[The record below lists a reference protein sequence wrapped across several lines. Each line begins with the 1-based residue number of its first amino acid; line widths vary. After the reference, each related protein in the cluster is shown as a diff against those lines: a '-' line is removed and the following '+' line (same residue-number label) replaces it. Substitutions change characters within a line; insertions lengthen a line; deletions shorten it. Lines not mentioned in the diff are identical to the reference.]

1 MTAHTREQPE
11 AQAQATLHEA
21 VTTSRNWQERQMF
34 CDYADPGPDE
44 IVHADRRLAYWTVGI
59 LGTGSVVCIVFAL
72 FAFGAFAAERPA
84 ERIWVIWNETTNKQ
98 AHVHRFTGPTA
109 CNTDIGGVA
118 KTMPDGSRISC
129 VRLDQRKEQ

>member
-1 MTAHTREQPE
+1 
-11 AQAQATLHEA
+11 
-21 VTTSRNWQERQMF
+21 
-34 CDYADPGPDE
+34 
-44 IVHADRRLAYWTVGI
+44 VGI